1 MREVSWPAEDRLG
14 AQEGLCY
21 MELLETGMKEI
32 VNPVPDVRAYN
43 VVDLT
48 S

>member
-1 MREVSWPAEDRLG
+1 
-14 AQEGLCY
+14 

-48 S
+48 SWFRTKRLLDIRKLLAGN